1 MGKRKLRLK
10 VERKKPEY
18 IIRPKGRP
26 TKKGTKRYGDYKQRV
41 SGILY
46 GHGYLK

>member
-10 VERKKPEY
+10 VEKNEERKTAEY

-26 TKKGTKRYGDYKQRV
+26 PKKGTKRYGDYKQRV
-41 SGILY
+41 GGTL
-46 GHGYLK
+46 